1 MIRIVSWNIAKQH
14 QPWRELAA
22 MDADIALVQEGG
34 QPPGR
39 CDRRGQRPKGVV

>member
-1 MIRIVSWNIAKQH
+1 MIRIVSWNIAKRH

-34 QPPGR
+34 QPPDDVGGI
-39 CDRRGQRPKGVV
+39 DIGPKEVV